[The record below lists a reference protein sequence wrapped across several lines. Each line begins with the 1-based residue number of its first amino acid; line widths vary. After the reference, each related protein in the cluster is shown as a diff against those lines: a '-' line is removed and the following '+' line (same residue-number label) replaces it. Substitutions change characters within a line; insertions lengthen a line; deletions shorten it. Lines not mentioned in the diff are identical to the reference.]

1 MTATMIPAITGTDIL
16 CEDLDLDPDEE
27 DFFPLAATATAWE
40 TVKRKVKDAQVK
52 GFMSG
57 ESSEE
62 ESRPTGRTSRFRW
75 AGLYGLAFGTP

>member
-1 MTATMIPAITGTDIL
+1 MTAMTIPAIRGTDTVRL
-16 CEDLDLDPDEE
+16 DFDFDPEEDDE

-40 TVKRKVKDAQVK
+40 IVKRKVKDAQTK

-62 ESRPTGRTSRFRW
+62 SRPTGEASRFR
-75 AGLYGLAFGTP
+75 